1 MVKSFHLHNGRALT
15 RSMYLQF
22 VDIGGVASAAA
33 ELDGS
38 FAAAIRN
45 NPLVLLDP
53 HAVGPVRVIV
63 AATTFELN
71 K

>member
-1 MVKSFHLHNGRALT
+1 M
-15 RSMYLQF
+15 
-22 VDIGGVASAAA
+22 AA
-33 ELDGS
+33 EVDAG

-45 NPLVLLDP
+45 NKVVLLNP
-53 HAVGPVRVIV
+53 RAALPVRVIV

>member
-1 MVKSFHLHNGRALT
+1 M
-15 RSMYLQF
+15 
-22 VDIGGVASAAA
+22 ASEAA
-33 ELDGS
+33 EFDGG

-45 NPLVLLDP
+45 NPLVLLNP